1 MHQYNFTSSNF
12 DEHILDNLYL
22 WNSISDIMQE
32 IAKEEEEKQ
41 KRHLRRVV
49 AKQER
54 LKQRPPR
61 LGKHK
66 YDAIC
71 LFSFQAHS
79 FSIILVQESWFFYF
93 ILPCRYEAAP
103 VQVLLSEEITGSLR
117 QLKVGWLILH
127 IFLFSSI
134 VIFPFKWFML
144 LHLLVCMKGCCTL
157 VKDRFKSLEK
167 RGLVVPSGKS
177 KRLGLTFTLCLG
189 RLVHLDSGSTH

>member
-117 QLKVGWLILH
+117 QLKVGWLYFIYFYSVPLWFFH
-127 IFLFSSI
+127 LSDLCYCIYLFAWRVAAPWWKIDLKASRREDLWSHRARAKGW
-134 VIFPFKWFML
+134 V
-144 LHLLVCMKGCCTL
+144 LHLPCVWA
-157 VKDRFKSLEK
+157 D
-167 RGLVVPSGKS
+167 
-177 KRLGLTFTLCLG
+177 
-189 RLVHLDSGSTH
+189 